1 MAGPSQGSAWLCQ
14 SDLAGDPEVPK
25 HPQDPQGG
33 QEGPEGWS
41 PLRKLPRGRT
51 SGLWVNPS
59 LAPRPPQ
66 ASALR
71 LSLDTPCPGLALHA
85 VCSSTCWRCRG
96 DGTRPG
102 VLGTE
107 AEAERRRPGEG
118 RMSSRCFEPP
128 GVSSSATPPGCSRTS
143 LRPLLDLM
151 GRDKDRIP
159 VNPSSFLGSPL
170 SLSHWEKGP
179 KESPGV
185 QAGPRPARQPGRLGQ
200 VTCPYLA

>member
-1 MAGPSQGSAWLCQ
+1 
-14 SDLAGDPEVPK
+14 
-25 HPQDPQGG
+25 
-33 QEGPEGWS
+33 
-41 PLRKLPRGRT
+41 
-51 SGLWVNPS
+51 
-59 LAPRPPQ
+59 
-66 ASALR
+66 
-71 LSLDTPCPGLALHA
+71 
-85 VCSSTCWRCRG
+85 
-96 DGTRPG
+96 
-102 VLGTE
+102 
-107 AEAERRRPGEG
+107 
-118 RMSSRCFEPP
+118 MSSRCFEPP

-185 QAGPRPARQPGRLGQ
+185 KGSGVQAGPHPARQPGRLGQ